1 MFYMLIYTVLVT
13 SLISPTTM
21 IPKLAGLHHG
31 NADEASFA
39 TIYITPPNQF
49 GGNSQP
55 ITDKQTVIHFIFHF
69 IRRGHWHWW
78 LRLFVQMAMFHLFWT
93 MRAR

>member
-39 TIYITPPNQF
+39 TIYITPPTNLGGTANQLQTNKQSSISF
-49 GGNSQP
+49 FISSGEVTGTGG
-55 ITDKQTVIHFIFHF
+55 
-69 IRRGHWHWW
+69 
-78 LRLFVQMAMFHLFWT
+78 
-93 MRAR
+93 